1 MLKIYVS
8 STKVDLDACRTRVS
22 YVIRRFGDLDV
33 AMEHYAAGEIRPLDR
48 CLQDVANCDVYVGIF
63 AWRSG
68 FVPDGYTESI
78 TELEYAQAERLK
90 KPRLIFLLD
99 EDAPWPPKWIDKD
112 RTSIERL
119 RARVSNATV
128 AAFFKTEDGLAA
140 ELSASLANLQRKSG
154 ASSIAALDVEKY
166 YTALRHRYLHLDLE
180 ALSGAQ
186 RDDFLQLRLQSVY
199 VEQRVRESPPPMEL
213 SKDLEERLL
222 ASKEIHAEDL
232 SDVITSDIATAFK
245 TFREQYPPHP
255 VLEVLA
261 KPENGRSIVLGHPGS
276 GKSTLSRYLILSLI
290 DPDGDPLVRSA
301 FPQHLPVVIE
311 LKSYTALRRGDKCE
325 TFLEYLGYLAQTERW
340 GLSESALA
348 AYLSGGQ
355 PALVLFDGLD
365 EIFDA
370 ADREV
375 IAQQIAGFTR
385 DYPAV
390 RVIVTSRILG
400 YRRKILTDAGFVHL
414 TLQDFEE
421 DQVSEFARK
430 WFALAMPN
438 RAADAEERIG
448 RLTRAYEESPSIRQL
463 AGVPMLLTIMAIIG
477 KNQELPRER
486 WKLYDHAASVLVQ
499 HWDVNKH
506 LGTDL
511 LAEDDKR
518 DLLRAL
524 AWRMQAAKGGLAGN
538 YIHRDDLLNEFETY
552 LRGRFG
558 HEPGDAARIAREMI
572 DQFRERN
579 YILAALG
586 ANLYGFVHRA
596 FLEYFCADAI
606 VTRFEK
612 TNSMTIEQ
620 LKDEIFGAHVT
631 DRTWHEVL
639 RLICGKIGEQFA
651 GDVIRSLLARQE
663 YSLAMQCLLEVRN
676 AASIGDVVE
685 QVTEG
690 VLEDLLSN
698 NFEVSI
704 NDHLS
709 RLLAL
714 PQSMAAVH
722 RWLDSPHAKPALTAG
737 GIFFGLA
744 ISKNN
749 SFFSKLVQIAMTENA
764 LEIFAVQALFMSRP
778 RIDVDQTIKMIA
790 LDATRSLEVRMAT
803 VGMLGIDDLIDCVE
817 RNKESADS
825 SLRDEAISML
835 KHRFANSSREVQGR
849 IQGVLDAAARGIP
862 YRTS

>member
-8 STKVDLDACRTRVS
+8 STKLDLDAHRTRVS
-22 YVIRRFGDLDV
+22 NVIRRLGDLDV
-33 AMEHYAAGEIRPLDR
+33 AMEHYAAEEKRPLDR
-48 CLQDVANCDVYVGIF
+48 CLQDVADCDVYVGIF

-68 FVPDGYTESI
+68 FVPDGHVESI

-90 KPRLIFLLD
+90 KPRLTFLLD

-112 RTSIERL
+112 RTAIERL

-128 AAFFKTEDGLAA
+128 VAFFKSEDSLAA
-140 ELSASLANLQRKSG
+140 ELSASLAKLQRDSG

-166 YTALRHRYLHLDLE
+166 YLALRQRYLHLDLE

-186 RDDFLQLRLQSVY
+186 RDDFMQLRLQSVY

-222 ASKEIHAEDL
+222 AAEEIHAEDL
-232 SDVITSDIATAFK
+232 ANVITPDVAESLRQ
-245 TFREQYPPHP
+245 FREKYPPHP

-261 KPENGRSIVLGHPGS
+261 KPENARSIILGHPGS

-290 DPDGDPLVRSA
+290 DPDGDALVRNA

-311 LKSYTALRRGDKCE
+311 LKSYCALRRAGKCD
-325 TFLEYLGYLAQTERW
+325 TFFDYLDYLAQTEGW
-340 GLSESALA
+340 GLSKSALS
-348 AYLSGGQ
+348 AYFGGGQ
-355 PALVLFDGLD
+355 PALVMFDGLD
-365 EIFDA
+365 EIFDSGE
-370 ADREV
+370 REA
-375 IAQQIAGFTR
+375 IAHQVTGFTR
-385 DYPAV
+385 DFPAA

-430 WFALAMPN
+430 WVALAMPN
-438 RAADAEERIG
+438 RPADVEERIA
-448 RLTRAYEESPSIRQL
+448 RLTRAYSESPSIRQL

-506 LGTDL
+506 LGTQL

-524 AWRMQAAKGGLAGN
+524 AWRMQAAKGGIAGN
-538 YIHRDDLLNEFETY
+538 YIHRDDLLDEFEKY
-552 LRGRFG
+552 LRARFG
-558 HEPGDAARIAREMI
+558 HDAGQAARIAREMI

-579 YILAALG
+579 YILASLG
-586 ANLYGFVHRA
+586 ASLYGFVHRA

-612 TNSMTIEQ
+612 TDLLTIEQ
-620 LKDEIFGAHVT
+620 LKKSIFAAHAD
-631 DRTWHEVL
+631 DRAWHEVL

-651 GDVIRSLLARQE
+651 GEIIRFFLAGKKPR
-663 YSLAMQCLLEVRN
+663 LAVECVTEVRN
-676 AASIGDVVE
+676 VAAIAEVVGE
-685 QVTEG
+685 VTES
-690 VLEDLLSN
+690 VLEALVGDL
-698 NFEVSI
+698 FERMAGDIDLRPLMQLTPSI
-704 NDHLS
+704 S
-709 RLLAL
+709 
-714 PQSMAAVH
+714 SVV
-722 RWLDSPHAKPALTAG
+722 RWLASPHAADARYPLTGGDFLGSAIRGNLEIYPQLERVAMTNG
-737 GIFFGLA
+737 GIEKFA
-744 ISKNN
+744 ISVL
-749 SFFSKLVQIAMTENA
+749 SYGYADWPSAQRTFRTIIFDVTRADAVREFALLVGEFTIDELIRLAM
-764 LEIFAVQALFMSRP
+764 
-778 RIDVDQTIKMIA
+778 
-790 LDATRSLEVRMAT
+790 
-803 VGMLGIDDLIDCVE
+803 
-817 RNKESADS
+817 SADS
-825 SLRDEAISML
+825 ALRTSAIVLLRDRMKNQPDDIRTKITEAL
-835 KHRFANSSREVQGR
+835 
-849 IQGVLDAAARGIP
+849 AAIP
-862 YRTS
+862 TS